1 MAHRIPASWWPNW
14 ALKFRISC
22 WAPFLLAHL
31 ISALGGHSIKEL
43 LKHIHFEFF
52 GSSLLLRLLS
62 STRVITASICV
73 VCWLVGQL
81 AVVLGHVVIGFN
93 GWCTLWHPSAT
104 ITSGGSCISTSSADH
119 GITSRSFI
127 WTDSAEVTGRP
138 HGASRSS
145 AVLPPSI
152 VFSIGLFGW
161 WVDIAVPVLPR
172 LLKFMVLQVTRKTHN
187 SRSSWSYRVSAF
199 LDWGAF
205 AIRINLLLNL
215 DLMHRVE
222 TLPLVVHVDEL
233 FVDLADLAFGD
244 GECLSIRKGFDG
256 G

>member
-1 MAHRIPASWWPNW
+1 MAHRLPASWWPNW
-14 ALKFRISC
+14 AFKFRVSS
-22 WAPFLLAHL
+22 WASFLLAHL
-31 ISALGGHSIKEL
+31 ISALGGHSIEEL
-43 LKHIHFEFF
+43 LKHIHFELF

-73 VCWLVGQL
+73 VCLLVGQL
-81 AVVLGHVVIGFN
+81 TIVLGHVVIGFD

-127 WTDSAEVTGRP
+127 WTDSAEVTGRS
-138 HGASRSS
+138 HGASWSS

-161 WVDIAVPVLPR
+161 WVDIAVPVLAR

-199 LDWGAF
+199 LDWGAI

-244 GECLSIRKGFDG
+244 GEGLSVGKGFDG